1 MSDDPGQREVAHRLF
16 AAEYDDANHSY
27 SESEEERA
35 PNYVVTPTGARVNRL
50 FVVGVLTEVEQV
62 SDDVLRG
69 RVADPT
75 GAFVLYAGQYQPD
88 EQATLERTDP
98 PAFVAVTGKADTFQP
113 EDGDQVYTSIRPE
126 SINTVDAETRD
137 RWTVQTAEQT
147 LARVG
152 HTATALSTGL
162 AGEDLRETLTDRGLD
177 PALADGI
184 PRALAHYDTTPAY
197 LDGIRELAL
206 DAARVV
212 AGHRD
217 EAGEMTASPD
227 DPGDVT
233 AHELVAAT
241 PETDLDGSRP
251 ALDESASETATG
263 ASANTAGPS
272 ETGAETTSGAET
284 GAETASGTET
294 GAETTSGTETAG
306 DSRTATTSE
315 TTADSGPTSDP
326 ETESGTVDTAESS
339 ATADPET
346 ESGTVDTAESSATAD
361 PETESGAKATG
372 GETATEVE
380 AEPGDGTDDIAV
392 ETGADAT
399 GEELG
404 EFDSGEFEL
413 PDDVRE
419 EVEEAEAEFGT
430 SFQSGTEVEEP
441 GEADIQTPETETA
454 PEADA
459 TPTEPA
465 ESDAGTETT
474 SAEPV
479 DTEQVDTETA
489 GGESADTEQVDTET
503 ASEGSVDTEPV
514 DTETA
519 DGKSVD
525 TGPVDTET
533 ADGGSVDTEPVDAET
548 ADGKSVDTGPVDTET
563 ADGESVDTGSTDVAE
578 DNESESV
585 EDPQAAVLAVME
597 DLDSGSGA
605 DRAAVLDETQER
617 HGLTEEEAE
626 EAVQGAL
633 MDGKCYEPDE
643 SSLKPI

>member
-1 MSDDPGQREVAHRLF
+1 MSDDPGQREVAYRLF

-113 EDGDQVYTSIRPE
+113 EDSDQVYTSIRPE

-162 AGEDLRETLTDRGLD
+162 AGEDLRETLTERGLD

-197 LDGIRELAL
+197 LDGIRKLAL

-263 ASANTAGPS
+263 ASVDTAGPS
-272 ETGAETTSGAET
+272 ETGAEATP
-284 GAETASGTET
+284 GTET
-294 GAETTSGTETAG
+294 TG

-315 TTADSGPTSDP
+315 TTADPGPTSDSK
-326 ETESGTVDTAESS
+326 TESGTVDTAESS

-361 PETESGAKATG
+361 PETESGAKTTG
-372 GETATEVE
+372 RETATEVE

-503 ASEGSVDTEPV
+503 AGRE
-514 DTETA
+514 
-519 DGKSVD
+519 SVD

-533 ADGGSVDTEPVDAET
+533 AGGE
-548 ADGKSVDTGPVDTET
+548 SVDTGPVDTET
-563 ADGESVDTGSTDVAE
+563 AGGKSVDTGSTDVAE
-578 DNESESV
+578 GNESESV

-617 HGLTEEEAE
+617 HGLTEEEVE